1 MTEVVRSSIISRDRL
16 ENFQSLGHTNLY
28 PRSAYNKNFKMGKK
42 DESGGQDSEAS
53 VYRIPPYHYLHV
65 LDKTTNV
72 TRVEVGPKT
81 FIRQENEKVILEP
94 TKMIIVPPRHFCVIK
109 NPAKKDEQG
118 EPIKDAFEQVGK
130 LVCYKRSYLFSVER

>member
-1 MTEVVRSSIISRDRL
+1 
-16 ENFQSLGHTNLY
+16 
-28 PRSAYNKNFKMGKK
+28 MGKK
-42 DESGGQDSEAS
+42 DESGQDSEVS
-53 VYRIPPYHYLHV
+53 VFRIPPYHYLHV

-94 TKMIIVPPRHFCVIK
+94 TKMIIIPPRHFSVIK

-130 LVCYKRSYLFSVER
+130 IGLLLKKLGIVDRGRFWLNFV

>member
-1 MTEVVRSSIISRDRL
+1 
-16 ENFQSLGHTNLY
+16 
-28 PRSAYNKNFKMGKK
+28 MGKK
-42 DESGGQDSEAS
+42 DESGQDSEVS
-53 VYRIPPYHYLHV
+53 VFRIPPYHYLHV

-94 TKMIIVPPRHFCVIK
+94 TKMIIIPPRHFSVIK
-109 NPAKKDEQG
+109 NPAKKDEHG

-130 LVCYKRSYLFSVER
+130 IGLLLKKLGTVDRGRFWLNFV

>member
-1 MTEVVRSSIISRDRL
+1 
-16 ENFQSLGHTNLY
+16 
-28 PRSAYNKNFKMGKK
+28 MGKK
-42 DESGGQDSEAS
+42 DESGSQDSEAS

-109 NPAKKDEQG
+109 NPAKKDGQG
-118 EPIKDAFEQVGK
+118 EPIKDAFEQVSK
-130 LVCYKRSYLFSVER
+130 LVCFKRSYVQLNFVIQSEIFG